1 MFFKLLIAFLL
12 GILSLNFL
20 TLWDISLYVI
30 CTIISYSVISF
41 ITKRSK
47 WHYNLIFLF
56 VMLGAILASYY
67 GSYES
72 CGLYP
77 LDDKFIEISGYV
89 YDIPVKNNDR
99 YTYIIKTDGAKY
111 KDQVYYV
118 NEYVK
123 LNTDKKLD
131 YAQNV
136 GVKGFLTRIS
146 DKMNYSDFDYVS
158 YFKSNGI
165 FYKISDYDIK
175 TDNTKRNSFSLRHL
189 SNIYKNKVSEI
200 VLGLG
205 GDEGALLN
213 AVLTGRRNDFS
224 TEYEDILRKTGTI
237 RMLYPAY
244 LHILL
249 IVSIINFI
257 LAFFSKKTKDYVK
270 IIFVII
276 YALAFSSGFSGI
288 KLGLVIAT
296 STIAIRKYGYL
307 HYPDVLSL
315 VLLILLFFNPLL
327 LYNSGFIISSVM
339 SWVFFMLR
347 PVVYQRLNFIKSF
360 TLRNILT
367 IYIISTLGLL
377 PLGAYFYNAVSI
389 YSGLFN
395 LLYFPLVA
403 LIILAFPILV
413 LEFLIFSKSFL
424 IGYLISGAIFI
435 MHKIP
440 YVIDKLPFSHI
451 GLGRPS
457 IITVVMLYLLVIVIK
472 DLHFGHKHF
481 LRTQIISCVV
491 IGGFISSIVLSV
503 LSYGTMSINFVNV
516 GHGDGCYIQLP
527 KRENIIIDG
536 GGGEDYS
543 DYDAGKEIFLPYLKT
558 EGAYRI
564 DLAIVSHCHRD
575 HCLGT
580 IAALK
585 DLDVQAV
592 MMPDFME
599 DNEYRKEIEALA
611 DKKGVEII
619 YPKDGDKITFESGAE
634 IEIISAGNN
643 YSENDASLIFTVTAN
658 GFKTLFTGDSSQYS
672 EYKYIDKFKDVDLLK
687 VAHHGSD
694 TSTSKEFLLKTTPEY
709 ALISVGENNSY
720 SLPNNTIIKR
730 LEKSGAQVL
739 RTDELGDIRFQISR
753 NGRMS
758 YKSYYPDTQDWR

>member
-30 CTIISYSVISF
+30 CTIIAYSMISF
-41 ITKRSK
+41 ITKRRK

-56 VMLGAILASYY
+56 VMLGAQLASYHS
-67 GSYES
+67 SYES
-72 CGLYP
+72 CGIYP

-111 KDQVYYV
+111 KDKVYYV

-123 LNTDKKLD
+123 LNTDKKLE

-213 AVLTGRRNDFS
+213 AVLTGRRNNFS

-270 IIFVII
+270 IILVLI

-327 LYNSGFIISSVM
+327 LYSSGFIISSVM

-367 IYIISTLGLL
+367 IYMISTLGLL

-424 IGYLISGAIFI
+424 IGYLISGAVFI
-435 MHKIP
+435 MYKIP

-451 GLGRPS
+451 DLGRPS

-472 DLHFGHKHF
+472 DWHFGHKHF
-481 LRTQIISCVV
+481 LRTQIISCIV
-491 IGGFISSIVLSV
+491 IGGFISSIVLWV

-527 KRENIIIDG
+527 KGENIIVDG

-564 DLAIVSHCHRD
+564 DLAIVSHCHKD

-611 DKKGVEII
+611 NKKGVEII

-643 YSENDASLIFTVTAN
+643 YSENDSSLIFTITAN

-672 EYKYIDKFKDVDLLK
+672 EYKYINNFKDVDLLK
-687 VAHHGSD
+687 VAHHGSY
-694 TSTSKEFLLKTTPEY
+694 TSTSKEFLAKTTPEY
-709 ALISVGENNSY
+709 AIISVGENSSY
-720 SLPNNTIIKR
+720 MLPNNTVIKR
-730 LEKSGAQVL
+730 LEKLGAQVL
-739 RTDELGDIRFQISR
+739 RTDELGDIRFKISR
-753 NGRMS
+753 NGKMS
-758 YKSYYPDTQDWR
+758 YKSYYPDSQDWR

>member
-30 CTIISYSVISF
+30 CTIIAYSMISF
-41 ITKRSK
+41 ITKRRK

-56 VMLGAILASYY
+56 VMLGAILASYH

-72 CGLYP
+72 CGIYP

-118 NEYVK
+118 DEFIK
-123 LNTDKKLD
+123 LNTDKQLD

-165 FYKISDYDIK
+165 FYKISDYDMA
-175 TDNTKRNSFSLRHL
+175 TDNTIRSYFSLRHL

-213 AVLTGRRNDFS
+213 AVLTGRRNNFS

-270 IIFVII
+270 IILVLI

-360 TLRNILT
+360 TLRSILT
-367 IYIISTLGLL
+367 IYIISTLGFL

-389 YSGLFN
+389 YSGLF
-395 LLYFPLVA
+395 
-403 LIILAFPILV
+403 
-413 LEFLIFSKSFL
+413 
-424 IGYLISGAIFI
+424 
-435 MHKIP
+435 
-440 YVIDKLPFSHI
+440 
-451 GLGRPS
+451 
-457 IITVVMLYLLVIVIK
+457 
-472 DLHFGHKHF
+472 
-481 LRTQIISCVV
+481 
-491 IGGFISSIVLSV
+491 
-503 LSYGTMSINFVNV
+503 
-516 GHGDGCYIQLP
+516 
-527 KRENIIIDG
+527 
-536 GGGEDYS
+536 
-543 DYDAGKEIFLPYLKT
+543 
-558 EGAYRI
+558 
-564 DLAIVSHCHRD
+564 
-575 HCLGT
+575 
-580 IAALK
+580 
-585 DLDVQAV
+585 
-592 MMPDFME
+592 
-599 DNEYRKEIEALA
+599 
-611 DKKGVEII
+611 
-619 YPKDGDKITFESGAE
+619 
-634 IEIISAGNN
+634 
-643 YSENDASLIFTVTAN
+643 SL
-658 GFKTLFTGDSSQYS
+658 
-672 EYKYIDKFKDVDLLK
+672 
-687 VAHHGSD
+687 
-694 TSTSKEFLLKTTPEY
+694 
-709 ALISVGENNSY
+709 
-720 SLPNNTIIKR
+720 
-730 LEKSGAQVL
+730 
-739 RTDELGDIRFQISR
+739 
-753 NGRMS
+753 
-758 YKSYYPDTQDWR
+758 